1 VASATALAR
10 QRIQNFAIL
19 LMPQY
24 PYESTLV
31 LCTALKWGEC
41 TKLAADEVAA
51 AIVRDKQEMAHWG
64 EAEKETVLRERMAQ
78 YRTGGE
84 VVGWGGRIPQRIPAE
99 EKLKQAFMVGQ
110 SGDESAKKRTAERLY
125 SEFVKENHMDLGTA
139 IHAISNTY
147 IHTYIHTIHTY
158 IRILCRCPLLLSA
171 MLCRS
176 PLLMPPVQSTVPLSL
191 SCI

>member
-1 VASATALAR
+1 
-10 QRIQNFAIL
+10 
-19 LMPQY
+19 MPQY

-31 LCTALKWGEC
+31 LCKALKWGEC

-110 SGDESAKKRTAERLY
+110 SGDESAKKRTSERLY

-147 IHTYIHTIHTY
+147 IHTFVCFVAVRCCYL
-158 IRILCRCPLLLSA
+158 LCFVVVRCCYLICFVVVRCYLL
-171 MLCRS
+171 CFVVVR
-176 PLLMPPVQSTVPLSL
+176 
-191 SCI
+191 C